1 MTKETG
7 EEGAEGRS
15 KVGSSGP
22 KMKQGG
28 SKEDKAVSVG
38 YCWESDE
45 GKALLESIA
54 NFPWQSQGSSPLH
67 HPNLDSL
74 YTFII
79 FNYCLC

>member
-1 MTKETG
+1 M
-7 EEGAEGRS
+7 
-15 KVGSSGP
+15 GSSGP

-28 SKEDKAVSVG
+28 SKEDEAASVG

-54 NFPWQSQGSSPLH
+54 NFPWQSQGSSPLY
-67 HPNLDSL
+67 HPDLDSL
-74 YTFII
+74 YTLII